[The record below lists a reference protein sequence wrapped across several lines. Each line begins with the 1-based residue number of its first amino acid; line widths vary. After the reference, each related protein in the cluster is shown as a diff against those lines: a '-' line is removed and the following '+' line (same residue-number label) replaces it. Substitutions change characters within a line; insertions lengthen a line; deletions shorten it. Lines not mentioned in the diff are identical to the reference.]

1 MLTRKEELFVK
12 PFQQRLY
19 HQHIVKVS
27 ISRGTT
33 TTTTSVYFR
42 GGDISTKKNVYH
54 PEEVYLFINYLLIW
68 HTAYHTTYPSPENV
82 DTPTPPP
89 G

>member
-27 ISRGTT
+27 IAKGSLNFNEPINHKRAQ
-33 TTTTSVYFR
+33 TSAADYA
-42 GGDISTKKNVYH
+42 TK
-54 PEEVYLFINYLLIW
+54 
-68 HTAYHTTYPSPENV
+68 
-82 DTPTPPP
+82 
-89 G
+89 